1 MARKKI
7 RKHGEGTLFQR
18 KDGRWQASFI
28 PESSGKRKYVYG
40 KTKGEA
46 LEKKRLVQ
54 EEDRKGILPTG
65 PRQKLGDYLPHW
77 LETTRRPPMVRTS
90 TYVSYYNVITVHL
103 VPGLGHFY
111 LHKLT
116 PQDIQAFYARK
127 LREGYKPSYINLMHR
142 VLQCALGNAVKWGLL
157 ARNPTPLASV
167 PRAERYEGPTLTLEQ
182 ARKLVD
188 AVRGNRME
196 TILTLA
202 ILTGMRRGEICALH
216 WADIDFG
223 NKLLYVRRT
232 VYKFA
237 RFGTVV
243 NDPKS
248 KSSRRTIMLAEPAI
262 QALQRHR
269 ERQEQERLRAGDTWT
284 DQGLVFTTR
293 QGGFVDPG
301 QVWREFQRLLDKLGL
316 LHMRFHGL
324 RHSAA
329 TILLAMKVDLKVI
342 QELLGH
348 SSIVITADIYAHLLP
363 SMQRGAMEKLGEA
376 WQEEKESMD

>member
-1 MARKKI
+1 M
-7 RKHGEGTLFQR
+7 
-18 KDGRWQASFI
+18 
-28 PESSGKRKYVYG
+28 
-40 KTKGEA
+40 
-46 LEKKRLVQ
+46 
-54 EEDRKGILPTG
+54 
-65 PRQKLGDYLPHW
+65 
-77 LETTRRPPMVRTS
+77 
-90 TYVSYYNVITVHL
+90 
-103 VPGLGHFY
+103 
-111 LHKLT
+111 
-116 PQDIQAFYARK
+116 
-127 LREGYKPSYINLMHR
+127 
-142 VLQCALGNAVKWGLL
+142 
-157 ARNPTPLASV
+157 
-167 PRAERYEGPTLTLEQ
+167 
-182 ARKLVD
+182 
-188 AVRGNRME
+188 
-196 TILTLA
+196 
-202 ILTGMRRGEICALH
+202 
-216 WADIDFG
+216 
-223 NKLLYVRRT
+223 
-232 VYKFA
+232 
-237 RFGTVV
+237 

-316 LHMRFHGL
+316 PHMRFHDL